1 VLGRLRSCK
10 VDTLKIDRSFVNEIG
25 SEAGDTIVRA
35 LVSIGR
41 SLDLTVVAEGIET
54 KNQHELLRRLGCP
67 MGQGYL
73 FARPV
78 TAAAVADLARYA
90 ATLLSA

>member
-1 VLGRLRSCK
+1 
-10 VDTLKIDRSFVNEIG
+10 
-25 SEAGDTIVRA
+25 
-35 LVSIGR
+35 
-41 SLDLTVVAEGIET
+41 
-54 KNQHELLRRLGCP
+54 